1 MVDTSPYE
9 ETFNI
14 VDIDSDGLITPEE
27 MRSVLRALGEEVTS
41 ERALEIVTAIDSD
54 GDGRISLIE
63 FATFME

>member
-1 MVDTSPYE
+1 MVDTSRYE

-41 ERALEIVTAIDSD
+41 ERAIEIVTAIDSD
-54 GDGRISLIE
+54 GDGRISLAE

>member
-27 MRSVLRALGEEVTS
+27 MRSVLRALGEECTP
-41 ERALEIVTAIDSD
+41 ERAIEIVTSIDSD
-54 GDGRISLIE
+54 GDGRISLVE

>member
-1 MVDTSPYE
+1 MVDTSQYE

-27 MRSVLRALGEEVTS
+27 MRSVLRALGEEVTP
-41 ERALEIVTAIDSD
+41 ERAIEIVTAIDAD
-54 GDGRISLIE
+54 GDGRISLVE

>member
-41 ERALEIVTAIDSD
+41 ERAIEIVTAIDSD
-54 GDGRISLIE
+54 GDGRISLVE

>member
-41 ERALEIVTAIDSD
+41 ERAIEIVTAIDSD
-54 GDGRISLIE
+54 GDGRVSLEE